1 MLVIGNGRMITQDA
15 SNPFLE
21 NGAVAMDGNT
31 IVMVGVTEEVK
42 KVYPDAEFVDAKGG
56 VIMPAFINAH
66 EHIYS
71 SFARGLSINGYN
83 PQGFL
88 DILDGLWWTV
98 DRHLTLEQT
107 KLSAYA
113 TYIDSIKNGVTTV
126 FDHHASF
133 GHITGSLNAIEEA
146 AKDLGVR
153 TCLCYEISDR
163 DGMEKSRE
171 SVMEN
176 VNFIKHA
183 LADDSDMI
191 AGMMGMHAQFT
202 ISDETMELAAANK
215 PDEVGY
221 HIHVA
226 EGIED
231 LHHCLKH
238 YGKRIVDRLMD
249 FNILGEK
256 TLLGHCIYINPHEM
270 DLIKD
275 TNTMVVHNPESNMG
289 NACGCPPTMELVHR
303 GILTGLGTDG
313 YTHDMMESFKVAN
326 ILHKHHLCDPNAAWG
341 EVPKM
346 LFENNAKIAGRYFDQ
361 KLGVLEEG
369 AAADV
374 IIVNYNPLTPMNENN
389 INGHLVFGVTGHDV
403 VTTVANGKV
412 LMKDRRL
419 TEIDEAKVMADCRQA
434 AAELGKRINSR

>member
-146 AKDLGVR
+146 TKDLGVR

-191 AGMMGMHAQFT
+191 ALNLTFT
-202 ISDETMELAAANK
+202 RQWIDCLAHIMCSNHFLNLTCFLIQDTHLRRIA
-215 PDEVGY
+215 VGY
-221 HIHVA
+221 MGNRIRHICA
-226 EGIED
+226 
-231 LHHCLKH
+231 
-238 YGKRIVDRLMD
+238 KRICLCKIFPIINFTDHIINGL
-249 FNILGEK
+249 
-256 TLLGHCIYINPHEM
+256 TCIAV
-270 DLIKD
+270 L
-275 TNTMVVHNPESNMG
+275 HN
-289 NACGCPPTMELVHR
+289 L
-303 GILTGLGTDG
+303 
-313 YTHDMMESFKVAN
+313 
-326 ILHKHHLCDPNAAWG
+326 
-341 EVPKM
+341 
-346 LFENNAKIAGRYFDQ
+346 IAGS
-361 KLGVLEEG
+361 
-369 AAADV
+369 AAGFPC
-374 IIVNYNPLTPMNENN
+374 YQSLS
-389 INGHLVFGVTGHDV
+389 GTGSC
-403 VTTVANGKV
+403 T
-412 LMKDRRL
+412 
-419 TEIDEAKVMADCRQA
+419 
-434 AAELGKRINSR
+434 